1 MKTTKGKV
9 TTTKATFITLAKEL
23 YKAEKAVVPKWCDAY
38 KEYKRNGGG
47 DKKAFASKWAL
58 AVKGTEYDTNTVDTI
73 RINIGLI
80 EWADENLKGGA
91 AVQKSMAH
99 IQVSRSPKN
108 TSTVADKKPAPVS
121 VKTWNKAEYI
131 KALTADLVE
140 AGLPKAMAKS
150 IAERSA
156 KKHFVT
162 K

>member
-9 TTTKATFITLAKEL
+9 TTTTSRFRSLAKAIYL
-23 YKAEKAVVPKWCDAY
+23 AERGVVPKWIDAY
-38 KEYKRNGGG
+38 NEYRRNGGG

-80 EWADENLKGGA
+80 EWANENIKGGA
-91 AVQKSMAH
+91 SACKSMAH
-99 IQVSRSPKN
+99 IVATRSPKKAL
-108 TSTVADKKPAPVS
+108 TVADKKPAPVS
-121 VKTWNKAEYI
+121 VKTWDKAEYI
-131 KALTADLVE
+131 KTLTADLVE
-140 AGLPKAMAKS
+140 AGLPRAMAKT